1 MKVGLKALVLAIGVV
16 FAGQAAAQLSLFEH
30 DGFQGGHVT
39 ANRPIDNFANSGF
52 NDRASSAEVRGGTWQ
67 VCTDAYFEGRCV
79 VLRPGTYPSLASIG
93 LNDRISSVRPV
104 DEYGRAY
111 ERDPAE
117 HGRYADRRYS
127 DPYYFGPRDGG
138 NYYYS
143 PRDRDREYYQGQ

>member
-111 ERDPAE
+111 ERDHAE
-117 HGRYADRRYS
+117 HGRYADRRYG
-127 DPYYFGPRDGG
+127 DPY
-138 NYYYS
+138 
-143 PRDRDREYYQGQ
+143 

>member
-67 VCTDAYFEGRCV
+67 VCTDAYFEGRRRIATGNLPV
-79 VLRPGTYPSLASIG
+79 VGFDRSQRPNFVSETG
-93 LNDRISSVRPV
+93 
-104 DEYGRAY
+104 
-111 ERDPAE
+111 
-117 HGRYADRRYS
+117 
-127 DPYYFGPRDGG
+127 
-138 NYYYS
+138 
-143 PRDRDREYYQGQ
+143 